1 MDMAVDIVSWILLI
15 TGGAACIVGAIGLL
29 RMPDPYTRLH
39 ASSVIDTLGVG
50 LILAGL
56 VLQAGFTLVAAKLVI
71 IGLLVF
77 FISPVVGHAIAR
89 AMIHRNVTPLLA
101 DQNKESDS

>member
-1 MDMAVDIVSWILLI
+1 MDIAIDILSWAFLI
-15 TGGAACIVGAIGLL
+15 SGGAACIVGAIGLV

-39 ASSVIDTLGVG
+39 ASSVVDTLGVG

-56 VLQAGFTLVAAKLVI
+56 ILQAGFTLIAAKLAI

-89 AMIHRNVTPLLA
+89 AMIHRNRHA
-101 DQNKESDS
+101 GACR

>member
-1 MDMAVDIVSWILLI
+1 MG
-15 TGGAACIVGAIGLL
+15 GGAFCIVGAIGLV
-29 RMPDPYTRLH
+29 RMPDSYTCLH

-56 VLQAGFTLVAAKLVI
+56 ILQAGFTLVSVKLAI

-77 FISPVVGHAIAR
+77 FTSPVAGHAIAR
-89 AMIHRNVTPLLA
+89 AMIHRDLKPILA
-101 DQNKESDS
+101 DDDKGAGP